1 MNNNKVTPRVAAA
14 IASDEGVVL
23 EAYKDSVGIW
33 TWGVGVTS
41 ASGHRV
47 ERYIDNP
54 QSVERVMEVFMWLLE
69 TKYVPTVRRAFKG
82 VELTEAQF
90 AAALSFHYNT
100 GAISRAAWVRHFVAG
115 NTSKARKAIM
125 SWSRAG
131 NNPNALRSRRLRE
144 QALFFEGRWHGD
156 GISTIYPVLK
166 PSYQPDFGRGK
177 RVNILPLIGN
187 QG

>member
-1 MNNNKVTPRVAAA
+1 MTNLVVTPKVAAV

-23 EAYKDSVGIW
+23 EVYKDSVGIW
-33 TWGVGVTS
+33 TWGVGVTDT
-41 ASGHRV
+41 SGHRV
-47 ERYIDNP
+47 GRYKDNP
-54 QSVERVMEVFMWLLE
+54 QTIQRVMEIFMWLLE
-69 TKYVPTVRRAFKG
+69 TKYAPAVRCAFKG

-100 GAISRAAWVRHFVAG
+100 GAISRAAWVRHYVSG

-131 NNPNALRSRRLRE
+131 NDPNALRSRRLRE
-144 QALFFEGRWHGD
+144 QALFFEGRWHG
-156 GISTIYPVLK
+156 GGMATIYPVLK

-177 RVNILPLIGN
+177 RVNILPLIG
-187 QG
+187 QQ